1 MRRNTNKILAWLLSA
16 GIFMQSVPVYA
27 AEEADFSGGPAVIQM
42 DGGASVTVSS
52 EFTDSGI
59 TSPEDEVSAEPLPT
73 DNLSSEP
80 QKDITV
86 EDGTPD
92 IVVEEIPEAGQQQTD
107 SVVSGTQSPDFSS
120 GTGSGE
126 QGGSQPPIFTDNAG
140 EPTDSG
146 TVSFPGIYENGIIK
160 IYNLAQLR
168 AIGSGAAVT
177 SMDMDEAAFGTGEAV
192 TENGIQITYS
202 PDGRYQI
209 MNDIPLD
216 AADLWSVPE
225 DFRGTLTGGTADE
238 TSPLYNPETDSIYIY
253 HNAQLLAI
261 LSENSQE
268 IPVTSGDMF
277 RDEFGQGLMLYPD
290 GTPAGA
296 DEVLMECLTYSRDH
310 SYILSGSFNWTGQQE
325 METAEDHTSLYEN
338 GAIKIYNYSQLE
350 AIGSGSVL
358 MTGDLDEG
366 SFGTGEPVTDG
377 GAEITYSLDGQ
388 YQLMNDIALDPE
400 DLWTLPEDFQGTF
413 LGENADETATLYDAA
428 SDTVYMYNNYQ
439 LLTASLETSA
449 EEPIMSMDMIPENFG
464 MGQFLYRDGTQ
475 AGESYEEAQDYLTYG
490 KDHSYILSRNFTEE
504 MPEFAFESLA
514 DDKHKYGRKYAGQ
527 IIWEENDK
535 DYILIGNKTQLEAIG
550 KESEDGDY
558 YSVIGPAYDYHVIG
572 DYFELKYCGDADLDW
587 SEENNGGELLDI
599 NLDNALEDVTKRYWY
614 GVKDDGEP
622 SLSTMGDHITGKRY
636 SPNENYIIFRDIDL
650 KNEAWTPM
658 NLSGDMEGRKNMV
671 SSDSVT
677 ISNINVVHDSS
688 AIDPTTTR
696 GFGFFGSVSEQSNA
710 ANLGLSAGTTLI
722 KNINLDGVTVHN
734 QSSTAQEPS
743 QSLIEGLLGLVGGLV
758 GGLLDGITG
767 ILDFLLGWIPGLGF
781 KLSFLDLFHDL
792 FTVDE
797 TTQDVFAAGS
807 FAGRIT
813 GDVRIENCHVT
824 GASVS
829 NVKGMTGGFAGY
841 TEGETRY
848 DDISGLTGDL
858 VETLA
863 NLLNVIPGLGLGDL
877 ITILLKNG
885 VDLGSLIP
893 TGYSKPQIKN
903 CSVSLTNGSIGN
915 SDTEYNGGFIGVQI
929 ATETKDC
936 IVRGLTS
943 VQAKTGAGGFAGIAR
958 DAVVIS
964 ALSDLGVNLYSFDIQ
979 ARQTDCVVNGTNIK
993 VSSSG
998 QYAGGFNG
1006 VMTNSTSKKCGVE
1019 SLATVS
1025 AREYAGGFT
1034 GRATIGYGTA
1044 IGDDYENDN
1053 TLLEAVSKLLTTLL
1067 SPENEDKL
1075 NTLLTI
1081 SGLTPS
1087 ELYDCAV
1094 TGTNWTVTASGDYA
1108 GGMIGQ
1114 GDGAKIS
1121 TTDGG
1126 SGSLLQGVSEVTAAN
1141 YAGGIAGSVTTAN
1154 PIGVL
1159 NDTLGVGSYLPFTVK
1174 NVTVE
1179 GSRLQVKAGADEAGK
1194 YASGGLGLAIGGTV
1208 DQVTVKDLASVSA
1221 GNYTGGL
1228 AGRSGTGGMVK
1239 EGGLDLLGLGVI
1251 KVNNLLSLM
1260 DGMQVQ
1266 ISDTTVEGTSDGAV
1280 ITSTGDAE
1288 ISDGEDIL
1296 AGGFISEAE
1305 GVQIRSSSVS
1315 GLREVTAVEKKG
1327 KESYAGGFVGRSHTG
1342 GLAGLAQKGDDG
1354 SLKLPGILEI
1364 ESLLDLIPYLL
1375 PSYRECRAFFV
1386 SNGEKPQVA
1395 ARYAGGFFGFMQSG
1409 EVNNSG
1415 ANPDTESFSDGSAAS
1430 GDPYAVDGLEY
1441 VRGIDYA
1448 GGFAGK
1454 VESGAV
1460 ASAGGLN
1467 LLNGIAGLNLKDI
1480 LDVLNV
1486 YIPELT
1492 SAEVRSAESGLRVE
1506 ASAPDSSA
1514 GGYIGYGSGVQI
1526 KDSDVTS
1533 LKHTPVTPPS
1543 DSLESSN
1550 GENYFNSEISS
1561 YAVKGGKYAGGYIGC
1576 ADIDSA
1582 ANVGE
1587 GLGLL
1592 GDAVNLEDVLSA
1604 LDVAT
1609 TKIENSTV
1617 SGMTGG
1623 YSVLA
1628 NGRDDNGKIIGMAG
1642 GYAGRSSGTRIVNSD
1657 ALNFAYVIG
1666 RENAGGYAGL
1676 LEPGN
1681 VASVLGGNTS
1691 ILGVLDISG
1700 LLSVMQSFIP
1710 IVKGCQS
1717 TSIPCGGAVRADGYT
1732 DVDYSRGMAG
1742 GYVGYNHGGRID
1754 GSGRECAVVR
1764 LRSVYGGE
1772 FAGGFTGLM
1781 ESGAV
1786 ADTGK
1791 ISVLFSLINIDNI
1804 LGLLQAVYPTETNT
1818 AVYGPLRNVDM
1829 NTWNS
1834 WVNAVGSGGVYGAQ
1848 FPSEPVSTEE
1858 ELKDLTVEYAYG
1870 YNVRAG
1876 RSSVGGSSDQA
1887 GCAGGY
1893 VGRMSGGVVTEAHA
1907 WDVRDVA
1914 GYESAG
1920 GFAGEMFTG
1929 GAANVGGVELAGIK
1943 VLTPNTLNILQTFVP
1958 VVRNSDVTGY
1968 QSGMYVKAT
1977 GIPRGANGRVEKVGY
1992 AGGFVGHMV
2001 GGQIWGN
2008 WGSDEGN
2015 SVSTFSAFDP
2025 GQMEPSYKN
2034 RCVVNNLRRVD
2045 GTNAVGGFA
2054 GLIDPGSAADLDTA
2068 SSGGLLNGLLQ
2079 GLIGTPGDLLS
2090 LLNAT
2095 ISTVRAADVKA
2106 WDAYGIII
2114 NGVYSDGSANTAYAK
2129 AAGGFAGEINGAVI
2143 GEMDKPESG
2152 VRVEDIRSVTAGEHA
2167 GGFFGLADVSAVA
2180 EISGDGETSIL
2191 GSLLKLG
2198 AVDVMDAFRTY
2209 IYDSSVSGT
2218 EKSGLE
2224 VHAHT
2229 WKKSGLDTEPV
2240 YTGNAGGFGGTL
2252 LNGSVKGSQVTNLR
2266 EVEGLNYTGG
2276 FIGHLGK
2283 SGVVDLDKLGVLDK
2297 ILGVSAGVLDV
2308 FGSHVED
2315 SSVSGLAAGFTVK
2328 SRNAA
2333 EEKQEIAGGFAGYAD
2348 LAKLDRNKAV
2358 NLKQVASEET
2368 AGGFAGQTSFAY
2380 LADISADSLLVK
2392 ELANALNT
2400 ILKALWVKDLEN
2412 GDIIKIDLDS
2422 LEVDALYDGDL
2433 VHLNLLGLDIS
2444 IALAKDKQ
2452 LATVYI
2458 GDSKIE
2464 INCAQDGSVVGDIAN
2479 EIQVSLIKA
2488 NRTRI
2493 RECQVTGIPEGYDVY
2508 GGNAGND
2515 SNGSGE
2521 KGYAGGFVGFND
2533 EGLLERNQMYL
2544 ADVIRGTKG
2553 ITGPFT
2559 GSSSLESNWDFN
2571 TLSGIEGNGNQ
2582 YRIYREADAAY
2593 EKLLGSGDTEL
2604 QDSFKADTDWNIYT
2618 ITHMA
2623 EGKVENFTDLKNAVM
2638 SNGSGKKAL
2647 NAYME
2652 DGAMAV
2658 LMDNTPTEPTEP
2670 GDEELPP
2677 DAQDPCTDTVQL
2689 RIQKFWKGDSEE
2701 NRPEKIVL
2709 HITRSYKDSEGQVI
2723 QDTDFAQEVTLSKQD
2738 YQSEDTWEKIL
2749 SGQPYTA
2756 YHVGENGEKY
2766 YYTYTVSEDA
2776 LEGYET
2782 TISYSGEYH
2791 YTIKIVNKGH
2801 WFDSLLPDTGGM
2813 GTTWIYMVGVL
2824 LLGTAAAM
2832 EYRKRMRSRKQ
2843 NNYK

>member
-1 MRRNTNKILAWLLSA
+1 
-16 GIFMQSVPVYA
+16 
-27 AEEADFSGGPAVIQM
+27 
-42 DGGASVTVSS
+42 
-52 EFTDSGI
+52 
-59 TSPEDEVSAEPLPT
+59 
-73 DNLSSEP
+73 
-80 QKDITV
+80 
-86 EDGTPD
+86 
-92 IVVEEIPEAGQQQTD
+92 
-107 SVVSGTQSPDFSS
+107 
-120 GTGSGE
+120 
-126 QGGSQPPIFTDNAG
+126 
-140 EPTDSG
+140 
-146 TVSFPGIYENGIIK
+146 
-160 IYNLAQLR
+160 
-168 AIGSGAAVT
+168 
-177 SMDMDEAAFGTGEAV
+177 
-192 TENGIQITYS
+192 
-202 PDGRYQI
+202 
-209 MNDIPLD
+209 
-216 AADLWSVPE
+216 
-225 DFRGTLTGGTADE
+225 
-238 TSPLYNPETDSIYIY
+238 
-253 HNAQLLAI
+253 
-261 LSENSQE
+261 
-268 IPVTSGDMF
+268 
-277 RDEFGQGLMLYPD
+277 
-290 GTPAGA
+290 
-296 DEVLMECLTYSRDH
+296 
-310 SYILSGSFNWTGQQE
+310 
-325 METAEDHTSLYEN
+325 
-338 GAIKIYNYSQLE
+338 
-350 AIGSGSVL
+350 
-358 MTGDLDEG
+358 
-366 SFGTGEPVTDG
+366 
-377 GAEITYSLDGQ
+377 
-388 YQLMNDIALDPE
+388 
-400 DLWTLPEDFQGTF
+400 
-413 LGENADETATLYDAA
+413 
-428 SDTVYMYNNYQ
+428 
-439 LLTASLETSA
+439 
-449 EEPIMSMDMIPENFG
+449 
-464 MGQFLYRDGTQ
+464 
-475 AGESYEEAQDYLTYG
+475 
-490 KDHSYILSRNFTEE
+490 
-504 MPEFAFESLA
+504 
-514 DDKHKYGRKYAGQ
+514 
-527 IIWEENDK
+527 
-535 DYILIGNKTQLEAIG
+535 
-550 KESEDGDY
+550 
-558 YSVIGPAYDYHVIG
+558 
-572 DYFELKYCGDADLDW
+572 
-587 SEENNGGELLDI
+587 
-599 NLDNALEDVTKRYWY
+599 
-614 GVKDDGEP
+614 
-622 SLSTMGDHITGKRY
+622 MGDHITGKRY

-813 GDVRIENCHVT
+813 GDVQIENCHVT
-824 GASVS
+824 DASVS
-829 NVKGMTGGFAGY
+829 NVNGMTGGFAGY

-848 DDISGLTGDL
+848 DVISGLTGDL

-893 TGYSKPQIKN
+893 SGYSKPQIIN

-929 ATETKDC
+929 ATDTTGC
-936 IVRGLTS
+936 TVSGLTS
-943 VQAKTGAGGFAGIAR
+943 VKAKTGAGGFAGIAR

-964 ALSDLGVNLYSFDIQ
+964 ALSNLGVTLHSFDIQ
-979 ARQTDCVVNGTNIK
+979 ARQTDCVVNGTNIE

-1019 SLATVS
+1019 SLETVS
-1025 AREYAGGFT
+1025 AWEYAGGFT

-1044 IGDDYENDN
+1044 IGDDYKNDN
-1053 TLLEAVSKLLTTLL
+1053 TLLKAVSKLLTMLL
-1067 SPENEDKL
+1067 SPGNEDKL
-1075 NTLLTI
+1075 NTLLKI

-1087 ELYDCAV
+1087 ELYDCTV

-1108 GGMIGQ
+1108 GGLIGQ

-1121 TTDGG
+1121 TDGG
-1126 SGSLLQGVSEVTAAN
+1126 SGSLLQGVSAVTAAN

-1159 NDTLGVGSYLPFTVK
+1159 DNTLGVGSYLPFTVK

-1179 GSRLQVKAGADEAGK
+1179 GSGLQVKAEADAAGK

-1208 DQVTVKDLASVSA
+1208 DQVTVKGLASVSA

-1251 KVNNLLSLM
+1251 KVDNLLSLM

-1266 ISDTTVEGTSDGAV
+1266 ISNTTVEGTSDGAV
-1280 ITSTGDAE
+1280 ITSTGEAE

-1305 GVQIRSSSVS
+1305 GVQISSSSVS

-1342 GLAGLAQKGDDG
+1342 GLAGLAQEGDDG
-1354 SLKLPGILEI
+1354 SLKLPGILQI

-1375 PSYRECRAFFV
+1375 PSYHECRASFV
-1386 SNGEKPQVA
+1386 SNGENPQVA

-1415 ANPDTESFSDGSAAS
+1415 ADPDTESFSDGSAAS
-1430 GDPYAVDGLEY
+1430 GDPYAVYGLEY

-1460 ASAGGLN
+1460 ASSGGLD
-1467 LLNGIAGLNLKDI
+1467 LLSGIAGLNLNGI
-1480 LDVLNV
+1480 LGVLNV
-1486 YIPELT
+1486 YIPKLT
-1492 SAEVRSAESGLRVE
+1492 SAGVRSAESGLRVE
-1506 ASAPDSSA
+1506 ASASDSSA

-1592 GDAVNLEDVLSA
+1592 GGAVNLADVLSA

-1628 NGRDDNGKIIGMAG
+1628 DGLDDNGKIVGMAG

-1681 VASVLGGNTS
+1681 VASVLEGNTS

-1710 IVKGCQS
+1710 IVEGCQS

-1732 DVDYSRGMAG
+1732 DGDYSRGMAG

-1791 ISVLFSLINIDNI
+1791 ISVLFGLINIDNI

-1848 FPSEPVSTEE
+1848 FPSEPVSSEE

-1943 VLTPNTLNILQTFVP
+1943 VLTTNTLNILQTFVP

-2008 WGSDEGN
+2008 WSSDEGN

-2180 EISGDGETSIL
+2180 EISGEGETSIL
-2191 GSLLKLG
+2191 GSLLGLG

-2218 EKSGLE
+2218 EQSGLE

-2229 WKKSGLDTEPV
+2229 WERSGLDTEPV

-2283 SGVVDLDKLGVLDK
+2283 SGTVDLDSLKVLDK
-2297 ILGVSAGVLDV
+2297 VLGVSAGVLDV

-2315 SSVSGLAAGFTVK
+2315 SSVSGLAEGYTVE
-2328 SRNAA
+2328 SRNYS
-2333 EEKQEIAGGFAGYAD
+2333 EKKSEIAGGFAGYAD

-2380 LADISADSLLVK
+2380 LADISADSPLVNA
-2392 ELANALNT
+2392 LVDALNT
-2400 ILKALWVKDLEN
+2400 ILKALWIENLEN
-2412 GDIIKIDLDS
+2412 GDIIKINLGI
-2422 LEVDALYDGDL
+2422 LEVDALYDGEL

-2444 IALAKDKQ
+2444 IALAKDNQ

-2464 INCAQDGSVVGDIAN
+2464 INCAEDGSVEGNIAN

-2559 GSSSLESNWDFN
+2559 GSSSLKSTWPFN
-2571 TLSGIEGNGNQ
+2571 RLEGIEGEDNR
-2582 YRIYREADAAY
+2582 YRIYREANADYPVIKAAD
-2593 EKLLGSGDTEL
+2593 GAEL
-2604 QDSFKADTDWNIYT
+2604 QEEFTTGQATGSDDQTTGTDTWNIYT
-2618 ITHMA
+2618 IRHLTKD
-2623 EGKVENFTDLKNAVM
+2623 KVESFEDLKGAVM
-2638 SNGSGKKAL
+2638 AQTSGDLQKNL
-2647 NAYME
+2647 DAYME
-2652 DGAMAV
+2652 NGAMAV
-2658 LMDNTPTEPTEP
+2658 LMDNTPTVPTEP
-2670 GDEELPP
+2670 GEEEEPP
-2677 DAQDPCTDTVQL
+2677 DIQDPCDETVQF
-2689 RIQKFWKGDSEE
+2689 RIRKEWKLDSTES
-2701 NRPEKIVL
+2701 RPSEITL
-2709 HITRSYKDSEGQVI
+2709 HITRYYENEEGQRVPDEDFNEEVI
-2723 QDTDFAQEVTLSKQD
+2723 MTEAD
-2738 YQSEDTWEKIL
+2738 YQSEDVWEKIIT
-2749 SGQPYTA
+2749 GEKFTA
-2756 YHVGENGEKY
+2756 YHVGEDGKHY
-2766 YYTYTVSEDA
+2766 YYVYEISEDP
-2776 LEGYET
+2776 LDGYT
-2782 TISYSGEYH
+2782 TDIKYTGDYH
-2791 YTIKIVNKGH
+2791 YSIRIINTKKWYEN
-2801 WFDSLLPDTGGM
+2801 LLPETGGM